1 MTKKVLLLILFS
13 VFLSGPAWA
22 QDEESTEE
30 VVQRLLEKIIEEAE
44 ESGKNAVDRTGSATG
59 KDRKAAKVIRR
70 TLKTQRVTVNFD
82 DTDFADV
89 MDFIRDITS
98 LNIVV
103 SKKAK
108 EVVDDSGKKVNLKL
122 KKVRLRSVLIH
133 ILEGISDD
141 LCFGVNN
148 TVLMIGTKD
157 EFKGKSITLRS
168 YQLGD
173 ILRKPKDFPAPRLG
187 LPDNNNKNRP

>member
-1 MTKKVLLLILFS
+1 MMKQFALIFLFS
-13 VFLSGPAWA
+13 TFLIGPVLA

-44 ESGKNAVDRTGSATG
+44 ESGKDAVDRTGAATG
-59 KDRKAAKVIRR
+59 KDRKAAKEIRR
-70 TLKTQRVTVNFD
+70 TLKNRRVTVNFD
-82 DTDFADV
+82 DTPFADA
-89 MDFIRDITS
+89 MDFIRDVTS

-108 EVVDDSGKKVNLKL
+108 EVVDDSGKNVDLKL

-133 ILEGISDD
+133 ILEGIDKE
-141 LCFGVNN
+141 LCFGVSN

-157 EFKGKSITLRS
+157 EFKGKSISLRS
-168 YQLGD
+168 YDLSD
-173 ILRKPKDFPAPRLG
+173 IIRKPKDFPAPRLG
-187 LPDNNNKNRP
+187 LPDNNKNKP